1 MVKSPI
7 HFPIMI
13 RRQSTRSKSEI
24 QRHKSTTSVRSV
36 TLEHISAATA
46 ERDAT
51 IAAIQAFSRG
61 QDRHSA
67 DTDSKFPPQRASP
80 YHKENLGSI
89 TRLSRNNSAASEH
102 ERNSLGRKQS
112 VRFVGPDSGLQTRAS
127 RISMR
132 TIAPERE
139 DSASARRSV
148 KRSQSSQNFAT
159 RPPLSLHDTKN
170 IQLPD
175 RVSSRGKTQVPPKPA
190 VKQNY
195 LQDLMPE
202 HQHYTPEDDVASM
215 PSSFRRLRK
224 TRSMFTPRNFLR
236 NSQDS
241 PLFTTE
247 TVPAASPATL
257 RPRFSFLN
265 RKENEPTPSNSTLRA
280 PKSMSFLRQR
290 KDRVSTSTADQDPNY
305 DSSPITTGLPA
316 EHSFRSRILPRPSM
330 FFGAKGNKLSPNMR
344 KTLRSSAS
352 NAVLPAS
359 ETATSISTSNHG
371 SLRVKARKISSSIK
385 SRFRNL
391 FINNSEDDDRFPA
404 QQIEA
409 QRSHV
414 ANLFDVNHFGPA
426 ASEIGPTHVHEN
438 SSLARV
444 SSRLP
449 VLHAVPSCERLRSR
463 SGSIDS
469 FKSEDR
475 RVSDEKSRVTS
486 WASTEANTIVAHRPL
501 EDLELWDRQRLSVI
515 TENGFH
521 APSPSLPRP
530 KFGLQT
536 ITSQEELATQTI
548 SERLVPGVAV
558 DSQRVYSALMKRMTD
573 TQQLLDN
580 VRKCSDASD
589 PFRTLSPPTSD
600 DSSDNGEAV
609 VSQAPPQ
616 AVGNDDV
623 CPSLSDHVPERNPA
637 RLSSSLKGAK
647 SACSSSS
654 GQIRPMSP
662 PIHLTPKG
670 VAKPLTDRSS
680 AFFGSPTSHL
690 FRTRSPWRKSLQAA
704 MNADRVPSQEPFIEH
719 SELLSP
725 ATDVADKKTDSA
737 SNYSQDTQIH
747 TMGMKQGHPPVD
759 LSESAKQ
766 SYDTTNGVVSNSYH
780 PTGERRISTTS
791 SVDWKACLSH
801 DTARAEH
808 SPISPTRVSG
818 RPCEVE
824 YVVPT
829 MPRAFGGQGHVR
841 EAAQIGS
848 YAEDEYNA
856 SPAVRMPTN
865 PTTPLG
871 SIEPN
876 IKLTPQ
882 QCSVIQ
888 TTPPSGSAP
897 QEDVPAPRRTSIS
910 PGEDDMV
917 FVVPKDAL
925 RPRASPLSSC
935 GDSRSNS
942 FQTPAREASHPV
954 RQAKSLAHIQNIARI
969 RVEETGSPRRGSPT
983 VRLMRKSTAKLEG
996 GASPATSTPGFSTA
1010 FSRHFGSLPKRLGEA
1025 KENQDPTRAE
1035 GGGKFGDNDDGQQS
1049 TQLRGSKTMVDL
1061 FLNSRRRQRRSG
1073 EGASFV

>member
-1 MVKSPI
+1 ML
-7 HFPIMI
+7 
-13 RRQSTRSKSEI
+13 RRQSTRSNKEL
-24 QRHKSTTSVRSV
+24 QRHRSTTSVRSV

-51 IAAIQAFSRG
+51 IAAVQAFSRG
-61 QDRHSA
+61 QNRHSA
-67 DTDSKFPPQRASP
+67 DTDSKFPPKRTSP
-80 YHKENLGSI
+80 HYKENLGP
-89 TRLSRNNSAASEH
+89 TTKLRRNNSTASEH
-102 ERNSLGRKQS
+102 EGNSLGRKQS
-112 VRFVGPDSGLQTRAS
+112 VRFVGPNSGLQTQAS

-132 TIAPERE
+132 TIAPERK
-139 DSASARRSV
+139 DSTAVRRSI
-148 KRSQSSQNFAT
+148 KRSQSSQDFAA
-159 RPPLSLHDTKN
+159 RPPLTLQGSKN

-175 RVSSRGKTQVPPKPA
+175 RVSSRGKTQVTQTSA
-190 VKQNY
+190 LKQDY
-195 LQDLMPE
+195 LQNLAPD
-202 HQHYTPEDDVASM
+202 HQQYTPEDDVASM

-224 TRSMFTPRNFLR
+224 TRSMFTSQTFLR
-236 NSQDS
+236 NSQDTS
-241 PLFTTE
+241 LFTAT
-247 TVPAASPATL
+247 TTPTAGPSTL

-265 RKENEPTPSNSTLRA
+265 RKENEPTASKVALRA
-280 PKSMSFLRQR
+280 PKSMSFLRHR
-290 KDRVSTSTADQDPNY
+290 KERVSTSTADQDPDY
-305 DSSPITTGLPA
+305 DSSPIMTGLPA
-316 EHSFRSRILPRPSM
+316 EHSLRARILPRPSM
-330 FFGAKGNKLSPNMR
+330 FFGVKGSKLSPNMR
-344 KTLRSSAS
+344 RTLRKSTS

-359 ETATSISTSNHG
+359 ETTTSISMSNHG

-385 SRFRNL
+385 SRFKNL
-391 FINNSEDDDRFPA
+391 FINSSEDDVKFPA

-426 ASEIGPTHVHEN
+426 ASEIGRIHVHDN

-444 SSRLP
+444 SSRIP
-449 VLHAVPSCERLRSR
+449 VLHAVPSSERLRSR

-475 RVSDEKSRVTS
+475 KDSDEKSRVTS
-486 WASTEANTIVAHRPL
+486 WASTEANTIVAHRPQ
-501 EDLELWDRQRLSVI
+501 ENLELWDRQRLSVI
-515 TENGFH
+515 TENAFH
-521 APSPSLPRP
+521 APSPSLTRP

-548 SERLVPGVAV
+548 SERLAPGSAV

-600 DSSDNGEAV
+600 DSSDHGEAV
-609 VSQAPPQ
+609 ISQAPPQ
-616 AVGNDDV
+616 TVGNDDSY
-623 CPSLSDHVPERNPA
+623 PSLSERVPERNPA
-637 RLSSSLKGAK
+637 RLSSSLKRAK
-647 SACSSSS
+647 EGYDSSS
-654 GQIRPMSP
+654 GQVRPMSP
-662 PIHLTPKG
+662 PVHLTPKG

-690 FRTRSPWRKSLQAA
+690 FRTRSPWRKSLQEA
-704 MNADRVPSQEPFIEH
+704 MDAGCTSSLEPIVDQSGIVSADT
-719 SELLSP
+719 EL
-725 ATDVADKKTDSA
+725 ADKKTDSA
-737 SNYSQDTQIH
+737 SDYSQDTQIH
-747 TMGMKQGHPPVD
+747 KVEMKQGHLTGD
-759 LSESAKQ
+759 LSVCAQ
-766 SYDTTNGVVSNSYH
+766 VHGYDTTNGVVINSYH

-808 SPISPTRVSG
+808 SPTSPTRVSG

-848 YAEDEYNA
+848 YEEDEYNA

-882 QCSVIQ
+882 QRSVVQ
-888 TTPPSGSAP
+888 TTPPSGSAS
-897 QEDVPAPRRTSIS
+897 QEDVLPPD
-910 PGEDDMV
+910 EDSMT
-917 FVVPKDAL
+917 FVIPNDAL

-935 GDSRSNS
+935 ENSRSNS
-942 FQTPAREASHPV
+942 FQTPAQETNLPI

-969 RVEETGSPRRGSPT
+969 RVGETGSPRRGSPT
-983 VRLMRKSTAKLEG
+983 VRLMRKSPAKLEG
-996 GASPATSTPGFSTA
+996 GASPAMSTPCFSTA

-1025 KENQDPTRAE
+1025 KENQDPTRDE
-1035 GGGKFGDNDDGQQS
+1035 GQGRFGDDRQQG

-1061 FLNSRRRQRRSG
+1061 FLNSRRRQQRSG

>member
-1 MVKSPI
+1 
-7 HFPIMI
+7 MI
-13 RRQSTRSKSEI
+13 RRQSTRSKSEL

-51 IAAIQAFSRG
+51 IAAVQAFSRG

-67 DTDSKFPPQRASP
+67 DTNSMFPPKRTSP
-80 YHKENLGSI
+80 HHKENLGPN
-89 TRLSRNNSAASEH
+89 TKLRRNNSAASEH

-112 VRFVGPDSGLQTRAS
+112 VRFVGPNSGLQTRAS

-139 DSASARRSV
+139 DSAAVRRSI
-148 KRSQSSQNFAT
+148 KRSQSSQDFAT
-159 RPPLSLHDTKN
+159 RPPLSLQDTKN

-190 VKQNY
+190 LKQDY

-236 NSQDS
+236 NSQES

-247 TVPAASPATL
+247 TAPTASTATL

-265 RKENEPTPSNSTLRA
+265 CKENEPTTSENSTLRA
-280 PKSMSFLRQR
+280 PKSMSFLRRR
-290 KDRVSTSTADQDPNY
+290 KDRVSTSTADQDPSY
-305 DSSPITTGLPA
+305 DSSPIMTGLPA
-316 EHSFRSRILPRPSM
+316 EHSLRSRTLHRPSM

-344 KTLRSSAS
+344 KTLRRSTSKA
-352 NAVLPAS
+352 ALPAS
-359 ETATSISTSNHG
+359 ETTNSISVSNHG

-385 SRFRNL
+385 SRFKNL
-391 FINNSEDDDRFPA
+391 FINNSEDDTRFPA

-426 ASEIGPTHVHEN
+426 ASEIGRIHVHEN

-469 FKSEDR
+469 FRSEDR
-475 RVSDEKSRVTS
+475 IVADEKSRVTS
-486 WASTEANTIVAHRPL
+486 WASTEANAIVAHRPQ
-501 EDLELWDRQRLSVI
+501 EDLELWDRQRVSVI
-515 TENGFH
+515 AENGFH
-521 APSPSLPRP
+521 APSPCLPRP

-536 ITSQEELATQTI
+536 ITSQEELATQAI
-548 SERLVPGVAV
+548 SERLVPGAAV

-580 VRKCSDASD
+580 VRNCSDASD

-600 DSSDNGEAV
+600 DSSDHCEAV
-609 VSQAPPQ
+609 ISQAPPQ
-616 AVGNDDV
+616 IIGNDDV
-623 CPSLSDHVPERNPA
+623 YPSLSEHVPERNPA
-637 RLSSSLKGAK
+637 RLSSSLKEAK

-654 GQIRPMSP
+654 GQVRPMSP
-662 PIHLTPKG
+662 PVHLTPKG

-704 MNADRVPSQEPFIEH
+704 MDADRVPSHELFVEH
-719 SELLSP
+719 SGLLSP

-747 TMGMKQGHPPVD
+747 KMDVKQTHPSMD
-759 LSESAKQ
+759 LSESARNQ
-766 SYDTTNGVVSNSYH
+766 GYDAVNGVVSNSYH

-848 YAEDEYNA
+848 YEEDEYNA
-856 SPAVRMPTN
+856 SPAVRMPTS

-882 QCSVIQ
+882 QRSVIQ

-897 QEDVPAPRRTSIS
+897 QEDVTAPRGTSMF
-910 PGEDDMV
+910 PGEDDMA
-917 FVVPKDAL
+917 FVIPKDAL

-942 FQTPAREASHPV
+942 FQTPAREASLPV

-969 RVEETGSPRRGSPT
+969 RVEETGSPRRSSPT
-983 VRLMRKSTAKLEG
+983 VRLKRKSTAKLED

-1035 GGGKFGDNDDGQQS
+1035 GEGRFGDNDDRQQT
-1049 TQLRGSKTMVDL
+1049 TQLRSSKTMVDL

>member
-1 MVKSPI
+1 
-7 HFPIMI
+7 MI

-24 QRHKSTTSVRSV
+24 QRHKSTSSVRSV

-51 IAAIQAFSRG
+51 IAAVQAFSRG

-67 DTDSKFPPQRASP
+67 DTNSKFPPKRTSP
-80 YHKENLGSI
+80 HHKENLGPT
-89 TRLSRNNSAASEH
+89 TRLGRNNSAASEH
-102 ERNSLGRKQS
+102 GRNSLGRRQS
-112 VRFVGPDSGLQTRAS
+112 VRFVGPDSGLKTRAS
-127 RISMR
+127 RISMH
-132 TIAPERE
+132 TTAPERE
-139 DSASARRSV
+139 DSAAVRRSI
-148 KRSQSSQNFAT
+148 KRSQSSQDFAT

-190 VKQNY
+190 LKQDY
-195 LQDLMPE
+195 LQELMPE
-202 HQHYTPEDDVASM
+202 HQQYTPEDDVASM

-241 PLFTTE
+241 PLFTPEAAPT
-247 TVPAASPATL
+247 ASPATL

-265 RKENEPTPSNSTLRA
+265 RKENEPTTSNSTLRA
-280 PKSMSFLRQR
+280 PKSMSFLRHR
-290 KDRVSTSTADQDPNY
+290 KDRVSTSTADQDPGY
-305 DSSPITTGLPA
+305 DSSPIMTGLPA
-316 EHSFRSRILPRPSM
+316 EHSLRSRILPRPSI

-344 KTLRSSAS
+344 RTLRRSTS
-352 NAVLPAS
+352 NAALPAS
-359 ETATSISTSNHG
+359 ETTNSISMSNRG

-385 SRFRNL
+385 SRFKNL
-391 FINNSEDDDRFPA
+391 FINNSEDDTRFPA

-426 ASEIGPTHVHEN
+426 ASEIGRIHVHEN

-486 WASTEANTIVAHRPL
+486 WASTEANTIVAHRPQ
-501 EDLELWDRQRLSVI
+501 EDLESWDRQRLSVS

-548 SERLVPGVAV
+548 SERLVPGAAV

-589 PFRTLSPPTSD
+589 PFRTLSPPTSE
-600 DSSDNGEAV
+600 DSSDHGEAV

-616 AVGNDDV
+616 TIGNGDI

-637 RLSSSLKGAK
+637 RLSSSLTGAK
-647 SACSSSS
+647 SASNSSS
-654 GQIRPMSP
+654 GQVRPMSP
-662 PIHLTPKG
+662 PVHLTPKG
-670 VAKPLTDRSS
+670 VTKPLTDRSS

-704 MNADRVPSQEPFIEH
+704 MDADRVPSHESFVEH

-725 ATDVADKKTDSA
+725 ATDVADRKTDSA

-747 TMGMKQGHPPVD
+747 KMEMKQNRPTMDFYG
-759 LSESAKQ
+759 SARNQ
-766 SYDTTNGVVSNSYH
+766 GYDTVNGGVSNSYH

-801 DTARAEH
+801 DTARADH

-848 YAEDEYNA
+848 YEEDEYNA

-871 SIEPN
+871 PIEPN

-882 QCSVIQ
+882 QRSVIQ

-897 QEDVPAPRRTSIS
+897 QGNITAPRGTSMT
-910 PGEDDMV
+910 PDEDDMA
-917 FVVPKDAL
+917 FVIPKDAL

-942 FQTPAREASHPV
+942 FQTPAREASLPV

-983 VRLMRKSTAKLEG
+983 VRLKRKSTAKLED

-1010 FSRHFGSLPKRLGEA
+1010 FSRHFGSLPKRSGEA

-1035 GGGKFGDNDDGQQS
+1035 GEGKFGDNDDRQQT
-1049 TQLRGSKTMVDL
+1049 TQLRSSKTMVDL
-1061 FLNSRRRQRRSG
+1061 FLNSRRRHRRSG
-1073 EGASFV
+1073 EGVSFV

>member
-1 MVKSPI
+1 ML
-7 HFPIMI
+7 
-13 RRQSTRSKSEI
+13 RRQSTKSNKEL

-51 IAAIQAFSRG
+51 IAAVQAFSRG

-67 DTDSKFPPQRASP
+67 DTNSKFPPSRTSFH
-80 YHKENLGSI
+80 HKENLSP
-89 TRLSRNNSAASEH
+89 TTKLTRNNSAASEH
-102 ERNSLGRKQS
+102 EGNSLGRKQS
-112 VRFVGPDSGLQTRAS
+112 VRFVGPNSGLQTQAS

-132 TIAPERE
+132 TVAPERK
-139 DSASARRSV
+139 DSTAVRRSI
-148 KRSQSSQNFAT
+148 KRSQSSQDFAA
-159 RPPLSLHDTKN
+159 RPPLSLQGTKN

-175 RVSSRGKTQVPPKPA
+175 RFSSRGKTQASPKPA
-190 VKQNY
+190 LRQDY
-195 LQDLMPE
+195 LQGLTLE
-202 HQHYTPEDDVASM
+202 QQQYTPEDDVASM

-224 TRSMFTPRNFLR
+224 TRSMFTSRTMLR

-241 PLFTTE
+241 PLFAATT
-247 TVPAASPATL
+247 TPTAGPTTL

-265 RKENEPTPSNSTLRA
+265 RKENEPTSSNATLRA
-280 PKSMSFLRQR
+280 PKSMSFLRHR
-290 KDRVSTSTADQDPNY
+290 KDRVSTSMADQDPNY
-305 DSSPITTGLPA
+305 DSSPIMTGLPA
-316 EHSFRSRILPRPSM
+316 EHSLRSRILPRPSM
-330 FFGAKGNKLSPNMR
+330 FFGVKGSKLSPNMR
-344 KTLRSSAS
+344 KTLRKSTS

-359 ETATSISTSNHG
+359 ETANSISMSAQG

-385 SRFRNL
+385 SRFKNL
-391 FINNSEDDDRFPA
+391 FINSSEDDVKFPA

-414 ANLFDVNHFGPA
+414 ADLFDVNHFGPA
-426 ASEIGPTHVHEN
+426 ASEIGRIHVHEN

-444 SSRLP
+444 SSRIP

-469 FKSEDR
+469 FKGEDR
-475 RVSDEKSRVTS
+475 KASDERSRVTS
-486 WASTEANTIVAHRPL
+486 WASTEANTIVAHRAQ
-501 EDLELWDRQRLSVI
+501 EDSELWDKQRLSVI
-515 TENGFH
+515 TENAFH

-548 SERLVPGVAV
+548 SERLAPGAAV

-600 DSSDNGEAV
+600 DSSDHGEAV
-609 VSQAPPQ
+609 VCQAPPQ
-616 AVGNDDV
+616 TVGNDNV
-623 CPSLSDHVPERNPA
+623 YPSLSARVPERNPA
-637 RLSSSLKGAK
+637 RLSSSLKCAK
-647 SACSSSS
+647 TGCDPSSA
-654 GQIRPMSP
+654 QVRPISP
-662 PIHLTPKG
+662 PVHLTPKG

-690 FRTRSPWRKSLQAA
+690 FRTRSPWRKSLQEA
-704 MNADRVPSQEPFIEH
+704 MDGDRTSSHEPTVDR
-719 SELLSP
+719 SGVVSA
-725 ATDVADKKTDSA
+725 ATDLADKKTDSA
-737 SNYSQDTQIH
+737 SDYSQDAQIH
-747 TMGMKQGHPPVD
+747 KMEVEQGHPTGH
-759 LSESAKQ
+759 LSACAQ
-766 SYDTTNGVVSNSYH
+766 IRGYDTMNGVVVPSYH

-808 SPISPTRVSG
+808 SPNSPTRVSG

-841 EAAQIGS
+841 EAAEIGS
-848 YAEDEYNA
+848 YEEDEYNA

-882 QCSVIQ
+882 QRSVIQ

-897 QEDVPAPRRTSIS
+897 QEDALPPD
-910 PGEDDMV
+910 EDSMTYV
-917 FVVPKDAL
+917 LPKDAL

-935 GDSRSNS
+935 EDSRSRS
-942 FQTPAREASHPV
+942 FQTPARETNLPV
-954 RQAKSLAHIQNIARI
+954 RQAKSLAHIQNIVRI

-983 VRLMRKSTAKLEG
+983 VRLMRKSPAKLEG
-996 GASPATSTPGFSTA
+996 GTSPAMSTPGFSTA

-1035 GGGKFGDNDDGQQS
+1035 GEGRFGDCDDRQQA